1 MKNIL
6 ALMLLTLS
14 ATGLLSVTKAP
25 SFRVFVTISK
35 AKDHI
40 KMMTAAKPWLEKM
53 AADNNF
59 SIDISDDTAK
69 LTDANLANYDVF
81 IQLQQAPFDM
91 SDKQQQAVQKFI
103 ESGKGWIGIHAG
115 GLTGKSFYATNRRY
129 WQWFEDFIGG
139 VVYSPH
145 PGFQNGTVI
154 VEDRTHPVTKN
165 LPAKFE
171 VQDEWYEWDKSPRGN
186 VRVLAS
192 ADESTYKQNKSMG
205 DHPAIWV
212 NEKFDRMVYIAIG
225 HDASLCVD
233 KNYTTLIRD
242 AILWASKK

>member
-1 MKNIL
+1 MKK
-6 ALMLLTLS
+6 LLTALLLL
-14 ATGLLSVTKAP
+14 AAIPVLLSVTKAP
-25 SFRVFVTISK
+25 SFKVFVTISK

-53 AADNNF
+53 ATDNNF
-59 SIDISDDTAK
+59 AIDISDDTAK
-69 LTDANLANYDVF
+69 LNDANLAQYDVF

-103 ESGKGWIGIHAG
+103 EQGKGWVGIHAG
-115 GLTGKSFYATNRRY
+115 GLTGKSFYATGRPY
-129 WQWFEDFIGG
+129 WQWFEDYMGG

-145 PGFQNGTVI
+145 PGFQKGTVVI
-154 VEDRTHPVTKN
+154 EDRNHPVTKN

-171 VQDEWYEWDKSPRGN
+171 VADEWYEWDKSARAN
-186 VRVLAS
+186 ARVLAV
-192 ADESTYKQNKSMG
+192 ADESSYKQKKSMG
-205 DHPAIWV
+205 DHPVIWT

-225 HDASLCVD
+225 HDASLCND

-242 AILWASKK
+242 AIVWAAKK